1 MRKINKKIEFKIAA
15 DGSSASGKTTG
26 GKLIAKKLKMKFLS
40 SGALYRFCA
49 LKTLENKNTYNVK
62 FINKIANSITLKKL
76 QNKKLYSPE
85 VAKLSSIIAKKPY
98 VRKALKG
105 FQKNFIKKSKL
116 VVVEGRDI
124 GSKIMPNADLK
135 LFFTCSTKEKAKRR
149 LKEFKSLNKKITLKQ
164 VEKALIQ
171 RDKEDTK
178 RKISPLIMT
187 KNAVLVD
194 TTKLTIKQMEAKLTN
209 LVKNSI
215 KKNMEIYKDL
225 SSPASQQFEKL
236 LNSQLSKNKIEEGKI
251 IEGKITKITDKYVF
265 LFIPGLKSEPVID
278 INEMKMIGM
287 QDKVVE
293 GAEVSVL
300 LEKIEDKNG
309 DVVVSAQKAQKIKG
323 WYELEKAYEDNQ
335 SINGKITSKCKGG
348 VIVEHIETGSLMFC
362 PGSQI
367 SDKPMKSVDHLIG
380 VEQKF
385 AIIKLDKVRGN
396 ACVSRRQ
403 IVSSHKKE
411 DKAKIIEKF
420 KVGDI
425 IKDAVVKGYSSFG
438 CFFEV
443 NNEID
448 VLVHLQEISYSRVNH
463 PDEIFNIGEKHD
475 LKVISIDME
484 KLQIGCSIKQ
494 LSPDPFEHIS
504 NYEIGKPYKVKV
516 VKITDYGCFCELEP
530 GLSTLLHSSEI
541 SWTKKNISPKKLFK
555 VGDQIDCVITEID
568 KDKRR
573 VAISHRLTNENPY
586 TTLENKYPVGSD
598 IDGVVTSANEY
609 ALYVKL
615 GDFDIDGFLH
625 SNDLSYSGKPEDE
638 LKKHKKG
645 EKLKVRVLEI
655 KKEEQKV
662 RVGLKQLEKDPFD
675 FFKGKKVN
683 DIITVQVVSSD
694 SKGLMVKP
702 EGCDLEFLIKKSQ
715 IAVSAADA
723 RPSRFVG
730 GERIDSAIAEINF
743 DKRKVNLSIKLLE
756 ELQNKEAVDKFSSPL
771 SGKNLPFSSL
781 SEKLDDKKK
790 KETE

>member
-1 MRKINKKIEFKIAA
+1 M
-15 DGSSASGKTTG
+15 
-26 GKLIAKKLKMKFLS
+26 
-40 SGALYRFCA
+40 
-49 LKTLENKNTYNVK
+49 
-62 FINKIANSITLKKL
+62 
-76 QNKKLYSPE
+76 E
-85 VAKLSSIIAKKPY
+85 V
-98 VRKALKG
+98 
-105 FQKNFIKKSKL
+105 
-116 VVVEGRDI
+116 
-124 GSKIMPNADLK
+124 
-135 LFFTCSTKEKAKRR
+135 
-149 LKEFKSLNKKITLKQ
+149 
-164 VEKALIQ
+164 
-171 RDKEDTK
+171 
-178 RKISPLIMT
+178 
-187 KNAVLVD
+187 
-194 TTKLTIKQMEAKLTN
+194 
-209 LVKNSI
+209 
-215 KKNMEIYKDL
+215 YKDL
-225 SSPASQQFEKL
+225 KSAKNQEFEKL

-251 IEGKITKITDKYVF
+251 IDGKITKLTEKFVF
-265 LFIPGLKSEPVID
+265 IFIPGLKSEPIID
-278 INEMKMIGM
+278 INELKIIGL
-287 QDKVVE
+287 KEKIKE
-293 GAEVSVL
+293 GEKIPVL
-300 LEKIEDKNG
+300 LEKLEDKNG
-309 DVVVSAQKAQKIKG
+309 EVIVSAIKAQKIKG
-323 WYELEKAYEDNQ
+323 WYQLEKAYEENE
-335 SINGKITSKCKGG
+335 SIIGKITSKCKGG
-348 VIVEHIETGSLMFC
+348 VIVEHTDTGSLMFC

-367 SDKPMKSVDHLIG
+367 SDKPLKNIDHLIG

-403 IVSSHKKE
+403 IVSSNKRE

-420 KVGDI
+420 KIGDI

-475 LKVISIDME
+475 LKVISIDKE

-504 NYEIGKPYKVKV
+504 NYEIGKKYKVKV
-516 VKITDYGCFCELEP
+516 DKITDYGCFCSLEP

-541 SWTKKNISPKKLFK
+541 SWTKRNTVPKKLFK
-555 VGDQIDCVITEID
+555 VGDMIQCVITEID

-573 VAISHRLTNENPY
+573 IAISHKLTLENPY
-586 TTLENKYPVGSD
+586 QAFMDKYPVGSE
-598 IDGVVTSANEY
+598 IDGTISNMNEY

-615 GDFDIDGFLH
+615 NNYEIDGFLH
-625 SNDLSYSGKPEDE
+625 ANDLSYLNKPEDE
-638 LKKHKKG
+638 LKKFKKG
-645 EKLKVRVLEI
+645 DRIKVKVLEI

-683 DIITVQVVSSD
+683 DIITVKVVSSD

-702 EGCDLEFLIKKSQ
+702 EGCDLEFIIKKSQ
-715 IAVSAADA
+715 IAVSTADA

-730 GERIDSAIAEINF
+730 GERIDSAISEINF